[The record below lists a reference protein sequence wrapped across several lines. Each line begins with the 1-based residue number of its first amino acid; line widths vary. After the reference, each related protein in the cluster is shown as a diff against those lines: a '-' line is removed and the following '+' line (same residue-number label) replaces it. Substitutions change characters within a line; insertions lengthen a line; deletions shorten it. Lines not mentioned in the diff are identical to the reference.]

1 MPHSQPPPSCAPH
14 YPLSSHRF
22 ISTVG
27 EAQPGSGLFG
37 LIKRT
42 HFSLATPTTSQWHI
56 TDQGAEQGGCVT
68 CLSSGNHEAG
78 QRCESGGLAL
88 GSVLL
93 TVVSLC
99 DGCMWNDLQQT
110 STRTAPVLQEPRS
123 WSTLCVSTRTA
134 PRTGHVALGLTALSL
149 SFLSEGSNLNST
161 Y

>member
-1 MPHSQPPPSCAPH
+1 M
-14 YPLSSHRF
+14 
-22 ISTVG
+22 
-27 EAQPGSGLFG
+27 
-37 LIKRT
+37 
-42 HFSLATPTTSQWHI
+42 
-56 TDQGAEQGGCVT
+56 T